1 MNARL
6 EILYCDEWSY
16 DGECYWIRVY
26 VPDDDVEGW
35 LSGNLVEREQLEE
48 MTDESMH

>member
-1 MNARL
+1 M
-6 EILYCDEWSY
+6 
-16 DGECYWIRVY
+16 Y

-48 MTDESMH
+48 MTDESIHLSGDDWK